1 MLNKKC
7 CLAVAGSTCK
17 LQNGWLLEFPLT
29 KKEFN
34 QNIANT
40 VWKFLFF
47 LQYLYYKYKQYKY

>member
-7 CLAVAGSTCK
+7 CLAVAAGQ

-40 VWKFLFF
+40 EW
-47 LQYLYYKYKQYKY
+47 